1 MLTRFEIQA
10 SRDGTNR
17 WAIVDRTTGLV
28 AVVGD
33 VRINSLDWEEADD
46 LVDLLNLLYLEQKS
60 AIVHQPK
67 AGPHTDS
74 VPEVVCECDT
84 R

>member
-10 SRDGTNR
+10 SRDEANL

-33 VRINSLDWEEADD
+33 VRLNSLDWEEADD
-46 LVDLLNLLYLEQKS
+46 LADLLNLLYLEQKS
-60 AIVHQPK
+60 ATVQQPK

-74 VPEVVCECDT
+74 APEVV
-84 R
+84 RNSLS

>member
-10 SRDGTNR
+10 GQDGTNL
-17 WAIVDRTTGLV
+17 WAIVDKTNGLV

-33 VRINSLDWEEADD
+33 VRLYGLDWEEADD

-60 AIVHQPK
+60 ATVQQRTVSPDI
-67 AGPHTDS
+67 DS
-74 VPEVVCECDT
+74 APEEV
-84 R
+84 RNALS